1 MNKKTLKKLAL
12 GTAMLVAASSFTA
25 CKKGGST
32 ATDVDINNGSEVVL
46 NGDAIYPVK

>member
-25 CKKGGST
+25 CKKAAAQPQT
-32 ATDVDINNGSEVVL
+32 LILTTVL
-46 NGDAIYPVK
+46 RLY